1 MSEQSNLASNTK
13 RIANRKDKK
22 QISFR
27 VSESEYLKLEQSAKV
42 LNISVAAFAKKKAQ
56 GVRVVAPKISPEDS
70 KVIARNLSSLGNN
83 VNQIARKVN
92 SFDDLS
98 EDNARTLSEELREVQ
113 KELRSIWQQLT

>member
-1 MSEQSNLASNTK
+1 MSEQSNLASKTK

-56 GVRVVAPKISPEDS
+56 GVRVVGPKINPEDS

-83 VNQIARKVN
+83 VNQIARKIN

>member
-1 MSEQSNLASNTK
+1 MSEQSILDSKTK

-56 GVRVVAPKISPEDS
+56 GVRVVTPKISPEDS

-83 VNQIARKVN
+83 VNQIARKIN

>member
-42 LNISVAAFAKKKAQ
+42 LNISVTAFAKKKAQ

>member
-1 MSEQSNLASNTK
+1 MSEQSILASKTK

-56 GVRVVAPKISPEDS
+56 GVRIVAPKISPEDS

-83 VNQIARKVN
+83 VNQIARKIN

>member
-1 MSEQSNLASNTK
+1 MSEQSILASKTK

-27 VSESEYLKLEQSAKV
+27 VSESEYLKLEQSAKA

-56 GVRVVAPKISPEDS
+56 GVRVVTPKISPEDS

-83 VNQIARKVN
+83 VNQIARKIN

>member
-1 MSEQSNLASNTK
+1 MASNTK
-13 RIANRKDKK
+13 RIVNRKDKK

-27 VSESEYLKLEQSAKV
+27 VSESEYLKLEQSAKA

>member
-1 MSEQSNLASNTK
+1 MSEQSILASKTK
-13 RIANRKDKK
+13 RIANRKEKK

-56 GVRVVAPKISPEDS
+56 GVRIVAPKISPEDS

-83 VNQIARKVN
+83 VNQIARKIN